1 MPFRYVA
8 AARCIDNTGQMF
20 DPARGYP
27 SVVPYR
33 RYSDPEVGV
42 QWLTSVLGAKEV
54 LRMTTP
60 DGRVGHAEFV
70 VGSSVISIGL
80 ALTPPPASDPSENRY
95 SLREM
100 TLVFV
105 ADVDEVVDR
114 ARSVGSAVLD
124 GPVDQPWGLRQAIL
138 RDPEGYL
145 WEPAQHTRDVE
156 PSAWGAELVGPMPG
170 MR

>member
-1 MPFRYVA
+1 V
-8 AARCIDNTGQMF
+8 F

-42 QWLTSVLGAKEV
+42 QWLTNVLGANEV

-70 VGSSVISIGL
+70 VGSSVVSIGL
-80 ALTPPPASDPSENRY
+80 ALTPPPATDPAETRY

-100 TLVFV
+100 MLVFV
-105 ADVDEVVDR
+105 ADVDAVVDR
-114 ARSVGSAVLD
+114 ARGVGGAVLD
-124 GPVDQPWGLRQAIL
+124 GPVDQPWGLRQAII

-145 WEPAQHTRDVE
+145 WEPAQHMHDIE
-156 PSAWGAELVGPMPG
+156 PSAWGAEVLGPIPG
-170 MR
+170 